1 MLGTAVCRSVASQP
15 ESGYPEA
22 RVAWRLLSQRG
33 GGGRCRT
40 VVSHADMEACGQE
53 QRQGQGEGYHS
64 LVEMLGFMVLL
75 KSGPPKQDRQE

>member
-1 MLGTAVCRSVASQP
+1 M
-15 ESGYPEA
+15 
-22 RVAWRLLSQRG
+22 
-33 GGGRCRT
+33 
-40 VVSHADMEACGQE
+40 SHADMEACGQE